1 MIGIVAASRHFAYGV
16 WLFAAKWGLTVGDKA
31 RRKFGFVCL
40 GLAILLVG
48 IGIWTITGFV
58 RTPANQVPYVQ
69 HD

>member
-1 MIGIVAASRHFAYGV
+1 V

-58 RTPANQVPYVQ
+58 STPANQVPYVQ